1 MWVRNEARLNTQRS
15 KVISKDV
22 RAVRSD
28 GTTQEPRRALRIARL
43 FFEILF
49 LCLRRT
55 RHERKSTKNLSKIDE
70 NPPQIEEK
78 SILGRFGRPKSFQ
91 GRVRTRSRWL
101 LDTQMPPQRRS
112 WGATGAPRAARSR
125 PKTSPGRPRDAPRAL
140 GTTPKVPVSAV
151 RIAQRSWKRLRIDF
165 STFSVDARQLRSAFC
180 IAPASVLSISD
191 VLRLERLP
199 HAKTSK
205 KQPFRTPKSRPG
217 ASWGPAGEQVRA
229 PKRPSRA
236 KKRVRS
242 ASGASENFKVSA
254 NESTSSE

>member
-1 MWVRNEARLNTQRS
+1 MECRS
-15 KVISKDV
+15 WAGLGV
-22 RAVRSD
+22 
-28 GTTQEPRRALRIARL
+28 Q
-43 FFEILF
+43 
-49 LCLRRT
+49 
-55 RHERKSTKNLSKIDE
+55 
-70 NPPQIEEK
+70 
-78 SILGRFGRPKSFQ
+78 GRFGDVSRRARDSFWTSKCRPKADR
-91 GRVRTRSRWL
+91 G
-101 LDTQMPPQRRS
+101 MPQAGEERPGAVQKRPQR
-112 WGATGAPRAARSR
+112 A
-125 PKTSPGRPRDAPRAL
+125 RDAPRAS
-140 GTTPKVPVSAV
+140 GATPKTPGSAV
-151 RIAQRSWKRLRIDF
+151 CIAQRSWKRLRIDF

-242 ASGASENFKVSA
+242 ASGASENF
-254 NESTSSE
+254 